1 MKSDFIN
8 CKNCTDDCHC
18 KGKDITPI
26 CISFKPAKTTNA
38 DRIRGMSV
46 EELAELFMQE
56 YDGADSFTCPVPHPC
71 PPEKE
76 ASCRE
81 CFIGWLKEEANE

>member
-1 MKSDFIN
+1 MGLTERSFLERMELMGFTAEK
-8 CKNCTDDCHC
+8 
-18 KGKDITPI
+18 PI
-26 CISFKPAKTTNA
+26 TNA
-38 DRIRGMSV
+38 DRIRSMSD

-81 CFIGWLKEEANE
+81 CFLDWLKEDAD